1 MWRKGDFLTRILN
14 KLNEVF
20 NTFIKAMMTHLKQNI
35 ENWCNWKGEN
45 MLQPIVAAKQHAK
58 LRTAQNSSFTFRSW
72 K

>member
-45 MLQPIVAAKQHAK
+45 ML
-58 LRTAQNSSFTFRSW
+58 
-72 K
+72 